1 MKKFFAVI
9 LAIALV
15 GVTPLFASAY
25 DTDLEYSVSVNEEI
39 DVNQDG
45 TTDGI
50 ITDETPYLLM
60 VPETLIVDG
69 EKDTVYIAGIVDTD
83 ISISAPKNVDMV
95 DDVGNHLSATVE
107 LDGGVLT
114 LQHSVTEI
122 TYANSKI
129 GSFWEAAPITGQWT
143 GNFVYTVS

>member
-1 MKKFFAVI
+1 MKKLLAVI

-45 TTDGI
+45 TIDGI

-60 VPETLIVDG
+60 VPETLVVDG
-69 EKDTVYIAGIVDTD
+69 EKETVYIAGIVDTD
-83 ISISAPKNVDMV
+83 ISIMVPQNVDMV
-95 DDVGNHLSATVE
+95 DDVDNHISAIVE

-122 TYANSKI
+122 TYANTDI
-129 GSFWEAAPITGQWT
+129 GSFWETAPITGQWT